1 MFIDKKS
8 SITCLWQ
15 KTYMHAWDKAMP
27 MNKMKKWMRKTQT
40 EYIISE
46 NKIYKICI
54 VTKQL
59 YVAMSDPELYEVQK

>member
-1 MFIDKKS
+1 
-8 SITCLWQ
+8 
-15 KTYMHAWDKAMP
+15 MHAWDKAMP